1 MDVISIFKEL
11 VTIPSPSLNE
21 INVSNKILEYT
32 YNNGINA
39 YYDDYRNLIIRIPSN
54 CDNKKPLLLS
64 AHMDVVGNSSPINLK
79 ISDDNKF
86 FETDKTRT
94 LGADDKAGISAALAL
109 AIYIAKIF
117 NYIKLIKIPHIPK
130 TIFKNIIYLRPYIK
144 SIFYFFITLLC
155 FRSLKRNTFF
165 FTSV

>member
-39 YYDDYRNLIIRIPSN
+39 YYDDYQNLIIRIPSN

-64 AHMDVVGNSSPINLK
+64 AHMDVVGN
-79 ISDDNKF
+79 
-86 FETDKTRT
+86 
-94 LGADDKAGISAALAL
+94 
-109 AIYIAKIF
+109 
-117 NYIKLIKIPHIPK
+117 
-130 TIFKNIIYLRPYIK
+130 
-144 SIFYFFITLLC
+144 
-155 FRSLKRNTFF
+155 
-165 FTSV
+165 